1 LTEPLILLVNLVD
14 SLVLLVN
21 LVDSLVL
28 VIKFILESLVME
40 FLIEVATPLTL
51 AVMYGIVE
59 STLGSNIFYLYK
71 IVIWS
76 SIKELG

>member
-1 LTEPLILLVNLVD
+1 MTDLVDPLVLLINLVN
-14 SLVLLVN
+14 SLVLAIEL
-21 LVDSLVL
+21 
-28 VIKFILESLVME
+28 ILESLAIE

-51 AVMYGIVE
+51 GVMYGIVE

>member
-1 LTEPLILLVNLVD
+1 LTELVDPLVLLINLVD
-14 SLVLLVN
+14 SLVLA
-21 LVDSLVL
+21 
-28 VIKFILESLVME
+28 IEFILESLAIE

-51 AVMYGIVE
+51 GVMYGIVE